1 MDSLIQALARQ
12 QDLEGLGNNAF
23 ARKLGVDQ
31 STWSRLRRGVTEW
44 RSAAVF
50 EAAMRTYP
58 EIVVSVAQ
66 ALADSNVSVA
76 DDQQPEKVPAVAEV
90 A

>member
-1 MDSLIQALARQ
+1 MDPLIQALAQQ

-58 EIVVSVAQ
+58 QIVVSVAQ
-66 ALADSNVSVA
+66 ALANSNAADA
-76 DDQQPEKVPAVAEV
+76 DDQQSELVPSAEAVA
-90 A
+90 